1 MNRLRILMLAVL
13 AAMAPSAV
21 AQEKASLKLEAT
33 IPIPG
38 LKDGDFD
45 HFTPDVAGHRIFL
58 TAEANGKVQV
68 FDTNANKLIHTIEDL
83 KSPHAILYRAD
94 LKKLFIVD
102 GDDSAVKIYDSDSY
116 QMSGQIKVA
125 IDADSIAYDPATK
138 LLYVVAGGRA
148 AHTPYSLIT
157 VIDTGASKKLR
168 DIKINS
174 EHVEAIVLE
183 KSGPRMF
190 CNITSL
196 GAVGVFDRN
205 KSALQATWPLPA
217 GVKQNVAMGLDEP
230 NHRLFVV
237 TRAPGKLVVFNSDN
251 GKVVASMPAVGL
263 VDDMSYDAKRKRIYL
278 AGDQFVDV
286 FEQKDPDHYALLAK
300 IPGSFRAKT
309 GTLVPEWNR
318 YYLAVPHHENHE
330 AEVRVYEV
338 QP

>member
-1 MNRLRILMLAVL
+1 MKRMRALILMGFVALAVS
-13 AAMAPSAV
+13 MN
-21 AQEKASLKLEAT
+21 AQEKVPLKLVDT
-33 IPIPG
+33 IPLPG

-68 FDTNANKLIHTIEDL
+68 FDTNTNKLIHTIEGL
-83 KSPHAILYRAD
+83 KAPHAILYRND

-116 QMSGQIKVA
+116 QMTAQIKLS
-125 IDADSIAYDPATK
+125 IDADSIAYDPATRYM
-138 LLYVVAGGRA
+138 YVVNGGRE
-148 AHTPYSLIT
+148 AHTPYSLISA
-157 VIDTGASKKLR
+157 VDTNASKKLR

-174 EHVEAIVLE
+174 NHVEAILLE
-183 KSGPRMF
+183 KSGARMF
-190 CNITSL
+190 LNITGL
-196 GAVGVFDRN
+196 NAVGVLDRS

-217 GVKQNVAMGLDEP
+217 EDKQNVAMTLDEG

-237 TRAPGKLVVFNSDN
+237 TRNPGKLVVLDSDS
-251 GKVVASMPAVGL
+251 GKVIADLPAVNL
-263 VDDMSYDAKRKRIYL
+263 VDDISYDPKRKRIYL

-286 FEQKDPDHYALLAK
+286 FDQKDPDHYALLAK

-318 YYLAVPHHENHE
+318 YYLAVPHHENHD

>member
-1 MNRLRILMLAVL
+1 MKRMRALILMGFVALAV
-13 AAMAPSAV
+13 SSN
-21 AQEKASLKLEAT
+21 AQEKLPLKLLVT
-33 IPIPG
+33 IPLPG

-45 HFTPDVAGHRIFL
+45 HFTPDVDGHRLFL

-68 FDTNANKLIHTIEDL
+68 FDANTNKLIHTIEDL
-83 KSPHAILYRAD
+83 KAPHAILFRKD

-102 GDDSAVKIYDSDSY
+102 GDDSAVKVYDSDSY
-116 QMSGQIKVA
+116 VMVGQIKLS

-138 LLYVVAGGRA
+138 YVYVVNGGRE
-148 AHTPYSLIT
+148 AHTPYSLIS
-157 VIDTGASKKLR
+157 VVDTNSSKKLR

-174 EHVEAIVLE
+174 NHVEAIVLE

-190 CNITSL
+190 LNITSL
-196 GAVGVFDRN
+196 NAVGVLNRN

-217 GVKQNVAMGLDEP
+217 EDKQNVAMTSDEA

-237 TRAPGKLVVFNSDN
+237 TRNPGKLVVLDSDS
-251 GKVVASMPAVGL
+251 GKVIADLPAVNL
-263 VDDMSYDAKRKRIYL
+263 VDDISYDAKGKRIYL

-286 FEQKDPDHYALLAK
+286 FGQKDPDHYALLARV
-300 IPGSFRAKT
+300 PGSFRAKT
-309 GTLVPEWNR
+309 GTIVPEWNR
-318 YYLAVPHHENHE
+318 YYLAVPHHENHD

>member
-1 MNRLRILMLAVL
+1 MNRLRIFVLAVL
-13 AAMAPSAV
+13 AALPAGAR
-21 AQEKASLKLEAT
+21 AQENAPLKLVDT
-33 IPIPG
+33 IPLPG

-45 HFTPDVAGHRIFL
+45 HFTPDVEGHRIFL

-68 FDTNANKLIHTIEDL
+68 FDTNTNKLIHTIEDL
-83 KSPHAILYRAD
+83 KAPHAILFRAD
-94 LKKLFIVD
+94 LKKLFVVD
-102 GDDSAVKIYDSDSY
+102 GDDSAVKIYDSDGY
-116 QMSGQIKVA
+116 RMTGQINVA

-138 LLYVVAGGRA
+138 YVYVVTGGRE
-148 AHTPYSLIT
+148 AHTPYSLIS
-157 VIDTGASKKLR
+157 VIDTDASKKLR

-174 EHVEAIVLE
+174 DHVEAIVLE

-190 CNITSL
+190 CNITGL
-196 GAVGVFDRN
+196 NAVGVLDRN

-217 GVKQNVAMGLDEP
+217 GVKQNVTMALDEP
-230 NHRLFVV
+230 DHRLFVV
-237 TRAPGKLVVFNSDN
+237 ARAPGKLVVFNSDN
-251 GKVVASMPAVGL
+251 GKVIASLPAVGL
-263 VDDMSYDAKRKRIYL
+263 VDDMTYDAKRKRIYL

-286 FEQKDPDHYALLAK
+286 FEQKDADHYALLAK

-318 YYLAVPHHENHE
+318 YYLAVPHHENQE

>member
-1 MNRLRILMLAVL
+1 MNRLRIFMLAVL
-13 AAMAPSAV
+13 AALPASSG
-21 AQEKASLKLEAT
+21 AQESAPLKLVDT
-33 IPIPG
+33 IPLPG

-45 HFTPDVAGHRIFL
+45 HFTPDVDGHRIFL
-58 TAEANGKVQV
+58 TAEQNGKVQI
-68 FDTNANKLIHTIEDL
+68 FDTNTNKLIHTIENL
-83 KSPHAILYRAD
+83 KAPHAILYRTD
-94 LKKLFIVD
+94 LKKLYVVD
-102 GDDSAVKIYDSDSY
+102 GDDSAVKVYDSDSY

-138 LLYVVAGGRA
+138 YLYVVTGGRE
-148 AHTPYSLIT
+148 AHTPYSLIS
-157 VIDTGASKKLR
+157 VIDTDASKKLR

-174 EHVEAIVLE
+174 NHVEAIVLE

-190 CNITSL
+190 CNITGL
-196 GAVGVFDRN
+196 NAVGVLDRN

-217 GVKQNVAMGLDEP
+217 GVKQNVAMVLDEP
-230 NHRLFVV
+230 DHRLFVV

-251 GKVVASMPAVGL
+251 GKIVASLPAVGL

-286 FEQKDPDHYALLAK
+286 FEEKDPDHYALLAK

-318 YYLAVPHHENHE
+318 YYLAVPHHENHD